1 MSHTK
6 GPWRPGPQ
14 QYGAIVSD
22 NPHPGVSY
30 GPEPAYGGYVIA
42 ESVLPCNMPLIIAA
56 PDLLAAAKFALHAI
70 AAHGMNEAMDR
81 IAADRLCEAI
91 ANAQNDLPPAVPEP

>member
-56 PDLLAAAKFALHAI
+56 PDLLAAAEFALKVLELPPHGIAERQAANGLRAAI
-70 AAHGMNEAMDR
+70 AKAHGT
-81 IAADRLCEAI
+81 
-91 ANAQNDLPPAVPEP
+91 PPAEPEP